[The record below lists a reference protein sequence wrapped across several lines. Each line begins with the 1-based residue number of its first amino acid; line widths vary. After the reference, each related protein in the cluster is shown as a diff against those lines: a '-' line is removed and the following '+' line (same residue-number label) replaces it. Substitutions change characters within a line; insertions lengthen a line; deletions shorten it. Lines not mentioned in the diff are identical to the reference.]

1 MTQQSLIAPD
11 IAAIEYRGLIEE
23 YLRWV
28 SETAT
33 SVRPVSAI
41 NPPDNK
47 MIEIDPDTQ

>member
-1 MTQQSLIAPD
+1 MTQQSLITPD
-11 IAAIEYRGLIEE
+11 VAAVEYRGLIEE
-23 YLRWV
+23 YLSRV

-41 NPPDNK
+41 NPPDNE